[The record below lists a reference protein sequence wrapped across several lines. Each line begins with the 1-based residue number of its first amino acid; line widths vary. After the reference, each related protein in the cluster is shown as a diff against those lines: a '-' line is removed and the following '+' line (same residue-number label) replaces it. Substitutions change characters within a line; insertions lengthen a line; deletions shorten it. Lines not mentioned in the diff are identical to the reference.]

1 MKILALDM
9 GDVWIGTAIS
19 DALRITC
26 RPYQTVKVSE
36 LTEFL
41 CKTIPF
47 ENITTIVYGMP
58 YTMKGESGT
67 QATKVVDDI
76 KTLQTSLEKKHIQSV
91 KWEMWDERRTSKQAQ
106 TILRSNKPKQKTK
119 LMKNQEH
126 SVAAALILQNYLD
139 RVAFKAQFQEEK

>member
-26 RPYQTVKVSE
+26 RPYQTVKIHE
-36 LTEFL
+36 LVEFL
-41 CKTIPF
+41 CKTIPL

-58 YTMKGESGT
+58 YTLKGEQGA
-67 QATKVVDDI
+67 QASKVSDDI
-76 KTLQTSLEKKHIQSV
+76 AKLQNTLKDKQIQHV
-91 KWEMWDERRTSKQAQ
+91 EWEMWDERQTSKQAQ
-106 TILRSNKPKQKTK
+106 VILRHNKPKQKTK
-119 LMKNQEH
+119 RMKNEEH

-139 RVAFKAQFQEEK
+139 RIAFKNQFQQEK